1 MAQQQNY
8 GARSWAKQA
17 MIVAASL
24 LILSGCSLRQQPEPE
39 IKTVTTVQ
47 KITVPIVARPKPID
61 LVDVQVYVV
70 NKNNLD
76 EFVANFEKEH
86 GEFAIVALSIDTYEN
101 LALNIAELRRY
112 INQQS
117 DIIVY
122 YEDSMKPDAPS
133 DNKQTTKTD

>member
-8 GARSWAKQA
+8 GARSWLKLA
-17 MIVAASL
+17 ILPVASL
-24 LILSGCSLRQQPEPE
+24 LILSGCTGRQPEPE

-70 NKNNLD
+70 NKDNLD
-76 EFVANFEKEH
+76 DFVKEFTAKH
-86 GEFAIVALSIDTYEN
+86 GEFAVVALSIDGYEN
-101 LALNIAELRRY
+101 LALNIADLRRY
-112 INQQS
+112 INQQT